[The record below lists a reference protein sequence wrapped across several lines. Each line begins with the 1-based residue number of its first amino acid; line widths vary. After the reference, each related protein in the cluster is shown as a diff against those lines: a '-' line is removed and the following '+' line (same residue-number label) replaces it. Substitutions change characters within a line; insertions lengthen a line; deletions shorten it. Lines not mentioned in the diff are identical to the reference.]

1 VLAAFTA
8 GRPGYAEEQRAR
20 LLSYGLFRPDDL
32 DTPVGAL
39 SQGQLRR
46 LGLARLLSAP
56 AALLLLDEP
65 TNHLSP
71 TLAEELEEALAEAI
85 SIQRRVRVL
94 VQGSSGRTRRPVR

>member
-20 LLSYGLFRPDDL
+20 LLSYGRFRAEDL

-46 LGLARLLSAP
+46 LGLARLLAAP
-56 AALLLLDEP
+56 LL
-65 TNHLSP
+65 TS
-71 TLAEELEEALAEAI
+71 
-85 SIQRRVRVL
+85 
-94 VQGSSGRTRRPVR
+94 